1 MREGSTL
8 HMSQSA
14 KGQVTR
20 QAAFLMAAQMISS
33 VIGLLYRSPL
43 HLLMG
48 SEGDGYYQYAY
59 EWYTIILLISSY
71 SIPSAVSKVMAER
84 LAVHEYRNAFKVFK
98 AALLYVLVVG
108 GVGAAVAF
116 FGAPFILAK
125 QPDAVLALRV
135 LAPTIML
142 SGFLGVFR
150 GFFQAHNTM
159 KPTAVSQVAEQIM
172 NAVFSILMAYLLT
185 RPYAGNPGLRGK
197 FGAAGGTIGTGAGV
211 VTGLVVMLLAWFVN
225 RKMVSRRIARD
236 RHEKEESYQEVIR
249 VILLMCTPIILA
261 TCVYN
266 LTSVVDQV
274 IFTNVITGKGYTSA
288 QVSILYGIFG
298 YRVKPIINIPIALAS
313 ATSTALIPAVATSI
327 SRGSK
332 KEAVSKIDECIKMT
346 LFISIPSAV
355 GVAVLSYPVMFAL
368 YPGRAVTVEAA
379 AQLLS
384 LGAVSV
390 VFYSLSTVTNGVLQG
405 LGRPSVPVRNAA
417 AALGVNVAVLYVTT
431 ALLNWHVY
439 GIVVSILAYSMT
451 VMILNALSVRKYVAY
466 SHSVRQFAAP
476 VKASVVM
483 GAAVGAVYWTPKLL
497 LGFIFSRYLASA
509 LLLVV
514 SVLTGIV
521 VYVLMYDRFAH
532 LTDDELRRVPLGTR
546 LLHLLRLLHLR

>member
-1 MREGSTL
+1 
-8 HMSQSA
+8 MSQSA

-197 FGAAGGTIGTGAGV
+197 FGAAGGPIGTGAGV

-274 IFTNVITGKGYTSA
+274 IFTNVITGKGYSLRHLRLPRQA
-288 QVSILYGIFG
+288 DHQYPDRAGVRHLH
-298 YRVKPIINIPIALAS
+298 RAD
-313 ATSTALIPAVATSI
+313 
-327 SRGSK
+327 SRGGDFDLARIK
-332 KEAVSKIDECIKMT
+332 KGS
-346 LFISIPSAV
+346 
-355 GVAVLSYPVMFAL
+355 
-368 YPGRAVTVEAA
+368 
-379 AQLLS
+379 
-384 LGAVSV
+384 
-390 VFYSLSTVTNGVLQG
+390 
-405 LGRPSVPVRNAA
+405 
-417 AALGVNVAVLYVTT
+417 
-431 ALLNWHVY
+431 
-439 GIVVSILAYSMT
+439 GIQ
-451 VMILNALSVRKYVAY
+451 N
-466 SHSVRQFAAP
+466 
-476 VKASVVM
+476 
-483 GAAVGAVYWTPKLL
+483 
-497 LGFIFSRYLASA
+497 
-509 LLLVV
+509 
-514 SVLTGIV
+514 
-521 VYVLMYDRFAH
+521 
-532 LTDDELRRVPLGTR
+532 
-546 LLHLLRLLHLR
+546 